1 MTLAGNHVRD
11 ESINSLIHIISAT
24 PELQTYAIYK
34 LFFSL
39 RENITQDGLAKVG
52 LWCIGEY
59 STILISGSTTG
70 PDNTPITVTQED
82 IVDLFDKVLSRH
94 NLSEQ
99 VKEYALTALIKL
111 YTKFSFKKDKIREL
125 IDSQTTS
132 PSLEVQQRACEYL
145 QLLDQEFDTIRTAIV
160 DTIPPLEVESLQ
172 KPIGDATTLEVP
184 HHRGTGAEETAKSS
198 HVGGLMDDDIF
209 GIGAAPTATT
219 NTTNTTGAST
229 NLGLL
234 DDIFSPTP
242 QVQQTQQPQAPSLGS
257 KVRNF
262 KCYMMLKI
270 YLGYFESLWKHPTS
284 SPTLRNEPIWHESA
298 IRRNGRHG
306 RYGRNGHWLWC
317 RTFWTTELTRL

>member
-1 MTLAGNHVRD
+1 MTLAGNHVKD

-24 PELQTYAIYK
+24 PELQTYAVYK

-70 PDNTPITVTQED
+70 PDNTPITVTQEEV
-82 IVDLFDKVLSRH
+82 VDLIDKVLSRH

-111 YTKFSFKKDKIREL
+111 YTKFTTKRDKIREL

-145 QLLDQEFDTIRTAIV
+145 QLLDQEFDSIRTAIV

-172 KPIGDATTLEVP
+172 KPIGDATTYEVP
-184 HHRGTGAEETAKSS
+184 THGRSEETVKS
-198 HVGGLMDDDIF
+198 HVGGLMDHDLLLDI
-209 GIGAAPTATT
+209 GTAPTATT
-219 NTTNTTGAST
+219 TTATTSQPT
-229 NLGLL
+229 NINML

-242 QVQQTQQPQAPSLGS
+242 QVQQTQTQQPQAPSLGS
-257 KVRNF
+257 KVNIF
-262 KCYMMLKI
+262 MCYMRLNSSI
-270 YLGYFESLWKHPTS
+270 GYFESIWKHTAS
-284 SPTLRNEPIWHESA
+284 GPTLRNESVWHEST
-298 IRRNGRHG
+298 IWNG
-306 RYGRNGHWLWC
+306 
-317 RTFWTTELTRL
+317 

>member
-1 MTLAGNHVRD
+1 MTLAGNHVKD

-24 PELQTYAIYK
+24 PELQTYAVYK

-59 STILISGSTTG
+59 SSILISGSTTG
-70 PDNTPITVTQED
+70 PDNTPITVSQEEV
-82 IVDLFDKVLSRH
+82 VDLIDKVLSRH

-111 YTKFSFKKDKIREL
+111 YTKFNTRKDRIREL

-145 QLLDQEFDTIRTAIV
+145 QLLDQEFDAIRTAIV

-172 KPIGDATTLEVP
+172 KPIGDATTYEVP
-184 HHRGTGAEETAKSS
+184 THGRGGAEEAVKS
-198 HVGGLMDDDIF
+198 HGAGGLIDFMD
-209 GIGAAPTATT
+209 IGVPTATT
-219 NTTNTTGAST
+219 TATTSQPTTSST
-229 NLGLL
+229 NINML

-242 QVQQTQQPQAPSLGS
+242 QVQQTQVQQPQAPSLGS
-257 KVRNF
+257 KV
-262 KCYMMLKI
+262 K
-270 YLGYFESLWKHPTS
+270 
-284 SPTLRNEPIWHESA
+284 
-298 IRRNGRHG
+298 
-306 RYGRNGHWLWC
+306 
-317 RTFWTTELTRL
+317 FWFLYEIN